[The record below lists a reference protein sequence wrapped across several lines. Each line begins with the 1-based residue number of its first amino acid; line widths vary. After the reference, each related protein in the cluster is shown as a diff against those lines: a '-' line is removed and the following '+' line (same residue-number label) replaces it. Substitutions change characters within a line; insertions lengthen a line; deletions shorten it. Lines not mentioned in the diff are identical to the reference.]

1 LLVNAFAKARLT
13 ALIIPG
19 ALMAGALGSQYIGG
33 LLPCEMCIWQRW
45 PHYTAIGLAGLGF
58 IVPQQRGLIWLAALA
73 ILISGV
79 TGIFHAGVEYK
90 WWEGLT
96 RCSQLPGSGG
106 SGDIIADIM
115 KTPLVRCDE
124 AQWRL
129 FGISLAGYNAII
141 SISGAVLISRLLMR
155 KN

>member
-1 LLVNAFAKARLT
+1 MTNFAKARAL

-19 ALMAGALGSQYIGG
+19 ALMAGALGSQYLGG
-33 LLPCEMCIWQRW
+33 LAPCEMCLWQRW
-45 PHYTAIGLAGLGF
+45 PHYAAIGLAALAF
-58 IVPQQRGLIWLAALA
+58 VLPHRALVWLAALA
-73 ILISGV
+73 ILISGGI
-79 TGIFHAGVEYK
+79 GIFHAGVEYH

-96 RCSQLPGSGG
+96 QCSQVPGSGG
-106 SGDIIADIM
+106 SGNILADIM

-141 SISGAVLISRLLMR
+141 SIVGALLIMRLLMR
-155 KN
+155 KT